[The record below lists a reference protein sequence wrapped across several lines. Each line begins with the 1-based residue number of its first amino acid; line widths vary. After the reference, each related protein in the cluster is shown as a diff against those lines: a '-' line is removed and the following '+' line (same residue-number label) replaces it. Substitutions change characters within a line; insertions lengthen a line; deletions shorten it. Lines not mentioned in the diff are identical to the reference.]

1 MQFIPQG
8 ASNFE
13 SRVSGIFIKKVIYLF
28 SNKYFLM
35 KILVVQESDWLE
47 RNPHQQHHLMERMAL
62 RGHEIR
68 VIDYP
73 IDWPNDDDS
82 GLIYHKEVHENVSKI
97 KPGANI
103 DVIRP
108 GFIKI
113 KGLNYATLFFTHKSE
128 IEHQVEEFRPDVILA
143 LGILNSYNASRIA
156 KKHGIP
162 FVYYF
167 IDVIYALIPEKAF
180 QKLGQ
185 LFTEKTIRNAD
196 LVITINKKLTEFAY
210 SVGAEPDSTILI
222 DAGIDLASYDPDLDD
237 SAIRREYGIAED
249 DIVLFFMGWIYE
261 FAGMKELAR
270 ALGRNRDRYPKY
282 KILVVGDGDAF
293 DEMCQIRD
301 EYGLEDQLI
310 LTGKQP
316 FEKIPEFL
324 ASADFCLLPAHIDEP
339 IMQDIVPI
347 KIYEYLAMRK
357 VVIATELPGL
367 SKEFGY
373 GHGIEYIQEA
383 SEVLE
388 TVDDI
393 LSSGKYDDIA
403 STAREYV
410 KANDWEAITD
420 RFENAM
426 KKLL

>member
-1 MQFIPQG
+1 
-8 ASNFE
+8 
-13 SRVSGIFIKKVIYLF
+13 
-28 SNKYFLM
+28 M

-47 RNPHQQHHLMERMAL
+47 RNPHQQHHLMERMAE
-62 RGHEIR
+62 RGHQIK

-97 KPGANI
+97 KENTHI
-103 DVIRP
+103 EVIRP

-113 KGLNYATLFFTHKSE
+113 KGLNYATLFFTHKKE
-128 IEHQVEEFRPDVILA
+128 IEHQIEEFKPDLILA
-143 LGILNSYNASRIA
+143 LGILNSYNASRLA

-180 QKLGQ
+180 QKMGQ
-185 LFTEKTIRNAD
+185 MFTEKTIRNAD
-196 LVITINKKLTEFAY
+196 LVITINKKLSEFAY
-210 SVGAEPDSTILI
+210 TVGAKPDSTMLI
-222 DAGIDLASYDPDLDD
+222 DAGIDLNSYDPDLDD
-237 SAIRREYGIAED
+237 SLIREEYGIKED
-249 DIVLFFMGWIYE
+249 DVVLFFMGWIYE
-261 FAGMKELAR
+261 FSGMKELAR
-270 ALGRNRDRYPKY
+270 ALGQNKDKYPNY
-282 KILVVGDGDAF
+282 KILVVGDGDAYE
-293 DEMCQIRD
+293 EMCEIRD
-301 EYGLEDQLI
+301 EFDMADQLI

-347 KIYEYLAMRK
+347 KIYEYLAMKK

-373 GHGIEYIQEA
+373 GHGIEYIREA

-388 TVDDI
+388 TVKNILDD
-393 LSSGKYDDIA
+393 GRYDEIA
-403 STAREYV
+403 SNAREYV
-410 KANDWEAITD
+410 QSNDWEAITD
-420 RFENAM
+420 KFEEAM